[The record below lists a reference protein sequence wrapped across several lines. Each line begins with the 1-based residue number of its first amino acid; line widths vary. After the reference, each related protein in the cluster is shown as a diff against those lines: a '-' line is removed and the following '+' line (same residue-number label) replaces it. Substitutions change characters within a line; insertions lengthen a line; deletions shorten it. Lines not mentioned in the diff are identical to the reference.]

1 MARLYPPAPKFP
13 HDNGAELAVWRALK
27 ENLPD
32 DVLLFAHVPLQIDD
46 DEGEIDLVVA
56 WPEVGIAVIEVK
68 GGHVTRRDGEWIQ
81 SGGGAERRIDPVGQI
96 QRARHLLTDGLW
108 EAGFDVA
115 DLRTVHLVAFPHVAV
130 PDTWGT
136 LDLPR
141 AMLVDRT
148 EVDNGAAVV
157 ARVKKAIEQH
167 GHGHS
172 GLPPSDAELLVEHLA
187 RGFPSQVEH
196 LVAAAMHA
204 SHADQLTSEQA
215 TILDVLEQ
223 QRRTCIVGGA
233 GSGKTWLALEKARRL
248 VRAGE
253 RVALLCYSRGLGR
266 YLQRT
271 VDTWPRRE
279 RPAFVGLFHDLPVE
293 WGAEGGADDDPDYW
307 ERQLPLALG
316 ELADARTPEEKFD
329 SVVVDEAQDFGNL
342 WWPSLLRCLRDPDG
356 GGVFVFMD
364 EAQRVFPR
372 DGEAPINLPPFP
384 LLENLRSTKQI
395 AQTFSSM
402 SDRLVRPRGLDGP
415 PVRMIDVPAEQ
426 AIATADTC
434 IDLLLEDH
442 WEPGQIALLAT
453 GRRHPAQ
460 VNEVEVGGYE
470 SYWDQFFAA
479 EDVFY
484 GHVLGFKG
492 LERPVV
498 VLAVNGIRDMD
509 RARQILYTGMSRARS
524 LLVLVGPRD
533 LVESVGGEGV
543 RRRLAGT

>member
-1 MARLYPPAPKFP
+1 MVRLYPPAPKFP
-13 HDNGAELAVWRALK
+13 HDNGAEHSVWRALRD
-27 ENLPD
+27 NVPD
-32 DVLLFAHVPLQIDD
+32 DVLIFAHVPLQIDD
-46 DEGEIDLVVA
+46 DEGEIDLIVA
-56 WPEVGIAVIEVK
+56 WPDVGIAVIEVK
-68 GGHVTRRDGEWIQ
+68 GGHISRRDGQWVQ
-81 SGGGAERRIDPVGQI
+81 SGAAGARTIDPVGQI
-96 QRARHLLTDGLW
+96 QRARHLLADGLHN
-108 EAGFDVA
+108 AGFDVR
-115 DLRTVHLVAFPHVAV
+115 DLRMVHLVAFAHVAV

-141 AMLVDRT
+141 AMLIDRT
-148 EVDNGAAVV
+148 EIENGVAAV
-157 ARVKKAIEQH
+157 ARVKKAMEQY

-172 GLPPSDAELLVEHLA
+172 GLPHDDVENLVDHLA

-204 SHADQLTSEQA
+204 AHADQLTSEQH
-215 TILDVLEQ
+215 TTLDLLEN

-248 VRAGE
+248 ARNGE

-279 RPAFVGLFHDLPVE
+279 HPAFVGLFHDLPIE
-293 WGAEGGADDDPDYW
+293 WGANTGADDNPDYW
-307 ERQLPLALG
+307 ERELPIALG
-316 ELADARTPEEKFD
+316 ALADGMSESEKFD
-329 SVVVDEAQDFGNL
+329 SVVVDEAQDFGDL
-342 WWPSLLRCLRDPDG
+342 WWPSLMRCLRDAES

-372 DGEAPINLPPFP
+372 DGEAPIDLPPFA
-384 LLENLRSTKQI
+384 LCENLRSTKQI

-402 SDRLVRPRGLDGP
+402 SDRPVRPRGLDGP
-415 PVRMIDVPAEQ
+415 RVRVIDVPEEQ
-426 AIATADTC
+426 AIETADEC
-434 IDLLLEDH
+434 IDLLIEDG

-460 VNEVEVGGYE
+460 VGEVEAGGYQ

-492 LERPVV
+492 LERAVV
-498 VLAVNGIRDMD
+498 VLTVNGIRDMD

-524 LLVLVGPRD
+524 LLVIVGPRG

-543 RRRLAGT
+543 RRRLAGS